1 MPGGEKFVDNN
12 DNAGNSIV
20 SRITRSLG
28 SLKTLSGAA
37 DLLNEGNR
45 NFNLFSHHQLIKE
58 QKPLVFSYEAL
69 KEGLLE
75 LYLSVKIRSDEEI
88 DGYNEELFKEEK
100 RQLREIDG
108 FTLIDYIKSSIEVLM
123 NMKVEE
129 QDEIENPGLFD
140 GTSNYLQGSI
150 NRHERSFK
158 SPPYRKAAGKRK
170 GTQEICI
177 ENKHIDIH
185 VGSAG
190 EIDGE
195 IGVGMPEMDS

>member
-129 QDEIENPGLFD
+129 
-140 GTSNYLQGSI
+140 
-150 NRHERSFK
+150 
-158 SPPYRKAAGKRK
+158 
-170 GTQEICI
+170 
-177 ENKHIDIH
+177 
-185 VGSAG
+185 
-190 EIDGE
+190 
-195 IGVGMPEMDS
+195 

>member
-1 MPGGEKFVDNN
+1 MAKAAVARSKDQPTSTLSDRYQVGPIDKNNTIEELKQLPGGEKFINNN
-12 DNAGNSIV
+12 DKTGNSIV

-28 SLKTLSGAA
+28 SLKTLSGA
-37 DLLNEGNR
+37 DLGNDGNR

-129 QDEIENPGLFD
+129 
-140 GTSNYLQGSI
+140 
-150 NRHERSFK
+150 
-158 SPPYRKAAGKRK
+158 
-170 GTQEICI
+170 
-177 ENKHIDIH
+177 
-185 VGSAG
+185 
-190 EIDGE
+190 
-195 IGVGMPEMDS
+195 